1 MEHLGVKR
9 PPIVS
14 ACYRYGCAQFEK
26 VTELFDHL
34 LSKPDDRNRA
44 TAKAIQ
50 QGD

>member
-34 LSKPDDRNRA
+34 LANPDDRNRA

-50 QGD
+50 QGE